1 MPTLLAEPLRAQF
14 PPLQSGRAYLDNAA
28 GGLLPRRSIEAVTAH
43 LTRYGSTNAMSSHQP
58 GQAVLGLKTQAR
70 AGTALFLNAN
80 PEDVAL
86 GPSASALA
94 FRLAAAF
101 ARLWG
106 PGDEVIVSGLEHEA
120 NASPWRE
127 LERQGV
133 TVHVWHARRPEM
145 RLHPDDLAALLSPRT
160 RLVAVTAASN
170 VLGVTPDIPAI
181 TAQVRAAGAWT
192 VVDAVHAAPH
202 AFPDVQA
209 WGADFVTFSPYK
221 VFGPHLGALWIRPE
235 LRGELP
241 WPRLSFVPEG
251 DITGIEHGTAPYE
264 LLAGWLGTLDYLREL
279 GGDVLGGS
287 GSGGGEELNR
297 AALVRASARIAELEA
312 PVAARLLEGLLALDR
327 VTVFGPHSLE
337 GRVGTVAFR
346 IVGEAPDTTAAR
358 LSAQGVDVG
367 AGHFYAVQPL
377 SDLGLYPQGVIR
389 ASIAHYTS
397 LDDVERLLAGLR
409 G

>member
-1 MPTLLAEPLRAQF
+1 MPTQPLSKTLRAQF
-14 PPLQSGRAYLDNAA
+14 PPLASGRAYLDNAA

-43 LTRYGSTNAMSSHQP
+43 LLQYGSTNAMPSHQP
-58 GQAVLGLKTQAR
+58 GRAVLEVKTRAR
-70 AGTALFLNAN
+70 ACTALFLNAS

-127 LERQGV
+127 LERVGV
-133 TVHVWHARRPEM
+133 TVHVWHARAPEM

-170 VLGVTPDIPAI
+170 VLGVTPDIAAI
-181 TAQVRAAGAWT
+181 AEQVRAAGAWT

-202 AFPDVQA
+202 AFPDVRA

-235 LRGELP
+235 LRPTLP

-251 DITGIEHGTAPYE
+251 DISGIEHGTAPYE

-279 GGDVLGGS
+279 GGPTS
-287 GSGGGEELNR
+287 AGGEALDR
-297 AALVRASARIAELEA
+297 ASLVRASDRIAELEA
-312 PVAARLLEGLLALDR
+312 PVAARLLSGLLDR
-327 VTVFGPHSLE
+327 EGVTLYGPRSLE
-337 GRVGTVAFR
+337 GRVGTFAFR
-346 IVGEAPDTTAAR
+346 VDGEAPDATAQR

-377 SDLGLYPQGVIR
+377 TDLGLYPQGVIR

-397 LDDVERLLAGLR
+397 LDDVERLLAGLE